1 MFGSTLQDNVPICVQ
16 ACAAAGTEMVALRQS
31 VASTKQIRSMLVA
44 FLDESLSSVRPQ
56 PSAGAA
62 ARQRAEHRRIASRL
76 IGKHLMGVGTRFAIH
91 ALDCRM
97 ARLSNC
103 CCAGRNNTIA
113 TTQIRDTNA
122 PQPRMTMIVI
132 IRSQISLVESL
143 YGRKKT

>member
-1 MFGSTLQDNVPICVQ
+1 
-16 ACAAAGTEMVALRQS
+16 
-31 VASTKQIRSMLVA
+31 
-44 FLDESLSSVRPQ
+44 
-56 PSAGAA
+56 
-62 ARQRAEHRRIASRL
+62 
-76 IGKHLMGVGTRFAIH
+76 MGVGTRFAIH